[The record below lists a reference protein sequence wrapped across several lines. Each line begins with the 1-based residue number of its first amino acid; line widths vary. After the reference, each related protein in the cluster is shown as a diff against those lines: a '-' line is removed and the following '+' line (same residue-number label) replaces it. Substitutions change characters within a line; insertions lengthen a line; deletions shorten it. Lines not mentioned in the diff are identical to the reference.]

1 VSARYDRA
9 KLRPGLALATA
20 LLAVGV
26 AAALA
31 GVAMGWVL
39 GAFMLWSAAGL
50 ARRLLRGDPVLT
62 IDDDGVHDHR
72 IPVELPWADLES
84 MRTVD
89 RRALLRTV
97 PFLELVPRGPLR
109 RSRSSLLRAVLRGD
123 VAVVDARNADR
134 LMLDLQHLDRTPE
147 EVMAAA
153 REHRGLAG
161 WR

>member
-9 KLRPGLALATA
+9 KLRPGLVLALA

-39 GAFMLWSAAGL
+39 AAFMLWSALGL
-50 ARRLLRGDPVLT
+50 ARRLLRAEPVLT
-62 IDDDGVHDHR
+62 IDERGVRDHR
-72 IPVELPWADLES
+72 IPADLPWRDVER

-97 PFLELVPRGPLR
+97 PFLELLPRGPLA
-109 RSRSSLLRAVLRGD
+109 RSRGSLLRAVLRGD
-123 VAVVDARNADR
+123 IAVVDARNGDR

-147 EVMAAA
+147 ELMAAA
-153 REHRGLAG
+153 REHRGLA
-161 WR
+161 R